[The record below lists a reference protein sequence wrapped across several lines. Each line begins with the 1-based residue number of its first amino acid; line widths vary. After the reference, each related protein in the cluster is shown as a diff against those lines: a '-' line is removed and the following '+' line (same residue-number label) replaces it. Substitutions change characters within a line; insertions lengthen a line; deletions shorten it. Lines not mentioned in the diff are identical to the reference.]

1 MDQFQ
6 VQCPKCQHK
15 FSPEAAL
22 QHQVSH
28 LLEIEKKSLNDKWS
42 DEIKKLKVKEAGIA
56 KKEQEIE
63 HEITQRLKNER
74 QQLTAKLKAE
84 IAEEQNLELSELR
97 KTILEQQQ
105 KITSAKALELQF
117 EKYKRE
123 AAEKE
128 KELEIKMEHKLA
140 EEQVKM
146 EETISRNTAEKY
158 QLELAEKDKKMKD
171 LSSKL
176 EEAQRQAKQGSM
188 QLQGEVQE
196 LAIENKLRELF
207 PQDIIEE
214 VPKGCNGQIAFKQ
227 F

>member
-1 MDQFQ
+1 MNQFQ
-6 VQCPKCQHK
+6 VQCPQCRHK
-15 FSPEAAL
+15 FSPDAAL

-28 LLEIEKKSLNDKWS
+28 LLEIERKFLNDKWS